1 MQALQLDQSIGASNR
16 VIADLDLLAS
26 IYTKAGDARK
36 AAEYADLSRAATAAR
51 AQLVRK

>member
-1 MQALQLDQSIGASNR
+1 